1 MVSFQQLL
9 SCQPQKF
16 NEAGQTYRRMAE
28 GFGKVESVFRQANQV
43 ISGTA
48 DWSSIAQ
55 QAAIKRA
62 GTLTRGL
69 QASGQE
75 TNTAGTVLTTLGTAL
90 IGAQTALRAAV
101 AEAMTGPLIMT
112 PDGQTIIPPWA
123 YSWPACVEE
132 LPRLQALKAAVDVQI
147 RAALTTATAAD
158 MTAAGAIA
166 KLAVGQ
172 LIKDFG
178 SSHAPT
184 SSNQTDPDA
193 TMNTQATILPA
204 SHRPGAATGQPGA
217 ATGQPDAATGQPDAA
232 TGQPDAATG
241 QPGAATGQPDTS
253 SDVQG
258 MLNAT
263 RGAST
268 DGTRVDQGVT
278 AADWRGMSADGAAA
292 TGTRVAQADADGG
305 QQVSGTIGAAAVAG
319 SAATTAVARRAA
331 PPAVQAAT
339 AREVTVRGRRYVVYG
354 DEVRSGGSISWRARN
369 PGNIRQGENYGAVPG
384 VWAHAAGNGTFAV
397 FPDEQTGMTAI
408 TQVLR
413 HYGHVTVADAMSR
426 YAPAADRNDPVAYAA
441 GVARAMGVGTD
452 AYVDTLTQEQLD
464 TFALEIRRV
473 EGWRAGTS
481 YPPDDPNLPAAVRRA
496 AQQMRPPRR

>member
-147 RAALTTATAAD
+147 RAALTTTGR
-158 MTAAGAIA
+158 MR
-166 KLAVGQ
+166 
-172 LIKDFG
+172 
-178 SSHAPT
+178 PR
-184 SSNQTDPDA
+184 
-193 TMNTQATILPA
+193 A
-204 SHRPGAATGQPGA
+204 S
-217 ATGQPDAATGQPDAA
+217 
-232 TGQPDAATG
+232 
-241 QPGAATGQPDTS
+241 
-253 SDVQG
+253 
-258 MLNAT
+258 
-263 RGAST
+263 
-268 DGTRVDQGVT
+268 
-278 AADWRGMSADGAAA
+278 
-292 TGTRVAQADADGG
+292 
-305 QQVSGTIGAAAVAG
+305 
-319 SAATTAVARRAA
+319 
-331 PPAVQAAT
+331 
-339 AREVTVRGRRYVVYG
+339 
-354 DEVRSGGSISWRARN
+354 RAR
-369 PGNIRQGENYGAVPG
+369 PRA
-384 VWAHAAGNGTFAV
+384 
-397 FPDEQTGMTAI
+397 
-408 TQVLR
+408 
-413 HYGHVTVADAMSR
+413 SR
-426 YAPAADRNDPVAYAA
+426 
-441 GVARAMGVGTD
+441 
-452 AYVDTLTQEQLD
+452 
-464 TFALEIRRV
+464 
-473 EGWRAGTS
+473 
-481 YPPDDPNLPAAVRRA
+481 
-496 AQQMRPPRR
+496 MRPRASRMRPRASRMRPRASRMRPRASRARPRASRTPPRTSRAC